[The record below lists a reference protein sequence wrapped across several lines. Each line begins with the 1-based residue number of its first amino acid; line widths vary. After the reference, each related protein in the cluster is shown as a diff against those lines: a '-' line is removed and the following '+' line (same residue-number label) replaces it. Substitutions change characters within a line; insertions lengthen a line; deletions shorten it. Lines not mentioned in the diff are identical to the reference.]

1 VHRVVGGG
9 LLLFLA
15 SLPARARGQSAD
27 FRSPAQ
33 PIVFDAWDQAVALTG
48 DVGFGTPLGNVG
60 AEIDYSPLSFLA
72 IQGGIGVGKGLQA
85 AGGVR
90 VRPARGN
97 VTAFGIGV
105 GFSLGHSDL
114 VDPSIAHPESAVT
127 YEYRPGY
134 FVNIDLFV
142 EHRWSSHFVM
152 REFLGY
158 ARVLNRH
165 PDAVCPDSSSSCRSG
180 EMSKGLAGTPYIGMA
195 FGYFWGG
202 TPSAQPA
209 S

>member
-1 VHRVVGGG
+1 VRRVIGGG
-9 LLLFLA
+9 LLLFQA
-15 SLPARARGQSAD
+15 SLSAEARGQSVD
-27 FRSPAQ
+27 FRNQVQ
-33 PIVFDAWDQAVALTG
+33 PTLIDVWDQALALTG
-48 DVGFGTPLGNVG
+48 NVGFGTPLGYIG
-60 AEIDYSPLSFLA
+60 AEVDYSLLPFLA
-72 IQGGIGVGKGLQA
+72 VEGGIGVGKGLQT

-90 VRPARGN
+90 VRPVRGN
-97 VTAFGIGV
+97 VTAFGVGA
-105 GFSLGHSDL
+105 GFSLGNSDL

-158 ARVLNRH
+158 ARLLNRH
-165 PDAVCPDSSSSCRSG
+165 PDAVCPESSSCRSG

-202 TPSAQPA
+202 TPSAQP
-209 S
+209 